1 MAIERIAYGGA
12 GGELPPL
19 LARILERHSGIRPE
33 VEAAV
38 RQIIEA
44 VRQRGDEALVE
55 FSREFDGADMATDA
69 LRVPASDLAA
79 AARSLEEDLRDAIEE
94 AADNIR
100 AFHERQRANSW
111 FVEDGDGVILG
122 KKITPIRR
130 VGICVPGGQAP
141 LISSLLMAAVPA
153 QVAGVAEI
161 CAVAPPGPDGL
172 PHAAILAAA
181 DLLEVEEV
189 YAVGGAQAV
198 AALAYGTETIAAVD
212 KIVGPGG
219 PYTVAAK
226 QLVFGRV
233 GIESIPGPSE
243 IVVVADEG
251 ADPRYIAADLL
262 SQAEHG
268 SGYEAAVCITPSAEQ
283 AGEVQAEV
291 ARQLQSLPRGEIAAE
306 ALASYGAVIE
316 VPDLETG
323 LELANRI
330 APEHVE
336 LLVDEPWSWL
346 GAIDNAGAVFLGPAS
361 TEPVGDYFAG
371 TNHVLP
377 TNGAARF
384 ASSLGLAD
392 FVKTTSVVSYTAERL
407 ARTGGRI
414 MALARAESM
423 EAHARAVQVRLDDYG
438 NGR

>member
-1 MAIERIAYGGA
+1 VIERVTYRGPGQ
-12 GGELPPL
+12 ELPEK
-19 LARILERHSGIRPE
+19 LARILQRHSGIRPE
-33 VEAAV
+33 VEVAV
-38 RQIIEA
+38 RNIIEA
-44 VRQRGDEALVE
+44 VRERGDEALVE
-55 FSREFDGADMATDA
+55 FSRQFDDADMSVEA
-69 LRVPASDLAA
+69 LRVPAAALTEASRDLD
-79 AARSLEEDLRDAIEE
+79 EDLRDAIEE

-100 AFHERQRANSW
+100 AFHERQRTNSW

-122 KKITPIRR
+122 KKVTPLRR

-141 LISSLLMAAVPA
+141 LISSLLMSAVPA
-153 QVAGVAEI
+153 QVAGVEEI

-172 PHAAILAAA
+172 PHASILAAA

-189 YAVGGAQAV
+189 YAVGGAHAV
-198 AALAYGTETIAAVD
+198 AALAYGTDTIAPVD

-243 IVVVADEG
+243 IVVVADDG

-268 SGYEAAVCITPSAEQ
+268 SGYEAAICITPSPEQ
-283 AGEVQAEV
+283 AAEVQAEV
-291 ARQLQSLPRGEIAAE
+291 VRQLESLPRGEIAADALE
-306 ALASYGAVIE
+306 AYGAVVE
-316 VPDLETG
+316 VPDLETA
-323 LELANRI
+323 LELSNRI
-330 APEHVE
+330 APEHME

-346 GAIDNAGAVFLGPAS
+346 GAVENAGAVFLGPAS
-361 TEPVGDYFAG
+361 SEPVGDYFAG

-377 TNGAARF
+377 TNGAARY

-392 FVKTTSVVSYTAERL
+392 FVKTISVVSYTAERL
-407 ARTGGRI
+407 ARVGDRI
-414 MALARAESM
+414 VTLARAESM
-423 EAHARAVQVRLDDYG
+423 EAHARAVLARLDDYG

>member
-1 MAIERIAYGGA
+1 MIDRIRYGGPGIEIPA
-12 GGELPPL
+12 K

-33 VEAAV
+33 IEAAV
-38 RQIIEA
+38 RQILQA
-44 VRQRGDEALVE
+44 VRERGDEALVE
-55 FSREFDGADMATDA
+55 FSREFDGVDMSTEA
-69 LRVPASDLAA
+69 LRVPTSALAEASRDLD
-79 AARSLEEDLRDAIEE
+79 EELRDAIEE

-100 AFHERQRANSW
+100 AFHERQRTNSW

-122 KKITPIRR
+122 KKVTPIRR
-130 VGICVPGGQAP
+130 VGICVPGGQVP

-153 QVAGVAEI
+153 QVAGVEEI
-161 CAVAPPGPDGL
+161 CAVAPPGPDGP
-172 PHAAILAAA
+172 PHASILAVA

-198 AALAYGTETIAAVD
+198 AALAYGTETIAPVD

-226 QLVFGRV
+226 QLVFGCV
-233 GIESIPGPSE
+233 GIEMIPGPSE
-243 IVVVADEG
+243 IVVLADEG

-268 SGYEAAVCITPSAEQ
+268 SGFEAAVCITPSPEQ
-283 AGEVQAEV
+283 AAEVQAEV
-291 ARQLQSLPRGEIAAE
+291 ARQLESLPRGEVASE
-306 ALASYGAVIE
+306 ALASYGAVVE

-323 LELANRI
+323 VELVNRI
-330 APEHVE
+330 APEHLE

-346 GAIDNAGAVFLGPAS
+346 GAIENAGAVFMGPAS

-377 TNGAARF
+377 TNGAARY

-392 FVKTTSVVSYTAERL
+392 FVKTTSVISYTAERL
-407 ARTGGRI
+407 AKVGDRI
-414 MALARAESM
+414 ITLARAESM